1 MSVANQ
7 VNAHALRSISTKSPL
22 LAAYFTGLLCRNP
35 TLSPQGRTLTAV
47 VIGLGDEDVG
57 EYDTMRLS

>member
-1 MSVANQ
+1 VSVANRPK
-7 VNAHALRSISTKSPL
+7 AYGSRSISPKSPL

-57 EYDTMRLS
+57 EYDTMRFS